1 MNKPPET
8 VLAVEHQDTEQ
19 IFRTVATRNAQVDG
33 DGEFTAIFEVLRRQ
47 KEKKQLLNAY
57 AR

>member
-1 MNKPPET
+1 M
-8 VLAVEHQDTEQ
+8 EHRDTEQ
-19 IFRTVATRNAQVDG
+19 LIRTMATGNAQVDG